1 MKALFVRCYGRLT
14 ADMMIG
20 GLIDMGVPPVYL
32 NSCLSDA
39 SITAD
44 FMEKPNPAAQISAHY
59 FHIFPEAFEGPLY
72 MVSFMAR
79 WRSLCEKVHPE
90 WEETGW
96 KVFRA
101 LASGLPEGKDELSL
115 IGVSMENAVSL
126 YLLLC
131 CLDYLETESLFTIPF
146 SIEKGTSEAARASL
160 AILKSAGATDGE
172 PVPAEDIH
180 PFAAAILEGLSA
192 DFISMDGRFLSDKTA
207 YGSSSADKPTGDN
220 TVCLYLGYYTDRAE
234 SVFGRHMKVFGA
246 NPDLEL

>member
-1 MKALFVRCYGRLT
+1 
-14 ADMMIG
+14 
-20 GLIDMGVPPVYL
+20 
-32 NSCLSDA
+32 
-39 SITAD
+39 
-44 FMEKPNPAAQISAHY
+44 
-59 FHIFPEAFEGPLY
+59 
-72 MVSFMAR
+72 
-79 WRSLCEKVHPE
+79 
-90 WEETGW
+90 
-96 KVFRA
+96 
-101 LASGLPEGKDELSL
+101 
-115 IGVSMENAVSL
+115 MENAVSL

-234 SVFGRHMKVFGA
+234 SVFGRHMKVF
-246 NPDLEL
+246 

>member
-32 NSCLSDA
+32 KSCLSDA
-39 SITAD
+39 GITAD

-101 LASGLPEGKDELSL
+101 LASGLPEGKDDLSL
-115 IGVSMENAVSL
+115 NGVSMENAVSL

-146 SIEKGTSEAARASL
+146 SIERERQRRPGHRLRSLRAQAQRMGNRCLQKTSILLQQPSLKDFLPISFPWTEDSFPTRQRMEARQLTSRRGTIRSVCTLGTIPTAQSL
-160 AILKSAGATDGE
+160 FSDAI
-172 PVPAEDIH
+172 
-180 PFAAAILEGLSA
+180 
-192 DFISMDGRFLSDKTA
+192 
-207 YGSSSADKPTGDN
+207 
-220 TVCLYLGYYTDRAE
+220 
-234 SVFGRHMKVFGA
+234 
-246 NPDLEL
+246 

>member
-1 MKALFVRCYGRLT
+1 MKALFVRCYGRLM

-39 SITAD
+39 GITAD

-101 LASGLPEGKDELSL
+101 LASGLPEGKDDLSL
-115 IGVSMENAVSL
+115 IGVPWKMQFPS
-126 YLLLC
+126 
-131 CLDYLETESLFTIPF
+131 TF
-146 SIEKGTSEAARASL
+146 SYAAWIIWKQNPS
-160 AILKSAGATDGE
+160 S
-172 PVPAEDIH
+172 
-180 PFAAAILEGLSA
+180 
-192 DFISMDGRFLSDKTA
+192 RFLSPLKRERQRRPGHRLRSLRAQAQRMGNRCLQKT
-207 YGSSSADKPTGDN
+207 SILLQQPSLKDFLPISFPWTEDSFPTRQRMEARQLTSRRG
-220 TVCLYLGYYTDRAE
+220 TIRSVCTLGTIPTAQSLFSDAI
-234 SVFGRHMKVFGA
+234 
-246 NPDLEL
+246 

>member
-32 NSCLSDA
+32 KSCLSDA
-39 SITAD
+39 GITAD

-79 WRSLCEKVHPE
+79 WRSLCKKVHPE

-101 LASGLPEGKDELSL
+101 LASGLPEGKDDLSL

-207 YGSSSADKPTGDN
+207 YGSSSDDKPTGDN

>member
-1 MKALFVRCYGRLT
+1 M

-39 SITAD
+39 GITAD

-101 LASGLPEGKDELSL
+101 LASGLPEGKDDLSL
-115 IGVSMENAVSL
+115 IGVSMENAVSS
-126 YLLLC
+126 
-131 CLDYLETESLFTIPF
+131 TF
-146 SIEKGTSEAARASL
+146 SYAAWIIWKQNPS
-160 AILKSAGATDGE
+160 S
-172 PVPAEDIH
+172 
-180 PFAAAILEGLSA
+180 
-192 DFISMDGRFLSDKTA
+192 RFLSPLKRERQRRPGHRLRSLRAQAQRMGNRCLQKTSILC
-207 YGSSSADKPTGDN
+207 SSHP
-220 TVCLYLGYYTDRAE
+220 
-234 SVFGRHMKVFGA
+234 
-246 NPDLEL
+246 

>member
-1 MKALFVRCYGRLT
+1 
-14 ADMMIG
+14 
-20 GLIDMGVPPVYL
+20 
-32 NSCLSDA
+32 
-39 SITAD
+39 
-44 FMEKPNPAAQISAHY
+44 
-59 FHIFPEAFEGPLY
+59 
-72 MVSFMAR
+72 MAR

-101 LASGLPEGKDELSL
+101 LASGLPEGKDDLSL
-115 IGVSMENAVSL
+115 NGVSMENAVSL

>member
-32 NSCLSDA
+32 KSCLSDA
-39 SITAD
+39 GITAD

-101 LASGLPEGKDELSL
+101 LASGLPEGKDDFSL
-115 IGVSMENAVSL
+115 NGVSMENAVSL

-160 AILKSAGATDGE
+160 AILRAQAQRMGNRACRR
-172 PVPAEDIH
+172 H
-180 PFAAAILEGLSA
+180 PSFC
-192 DFISMDGRFLSDKTA
+192 
-207 YGSSSADKPTGDN
+207 SSHP
-220 TVCLYLGYYTDRAE
+220 
-234 SVFGRHMKVFGA
+234 
-246 NPDLEL
+246 